1 MKGGTPERA
10 GVALTH
16 KTALADAA
24 AGLTPS
30 KAEAPQAQGSQHWD
44 GIGAQTLRGMEDS

>member
-1 MKGGTPERA
+1 MTGGTPERA
-10 GVALTH
+10 GVTLTH

-30 KAEAPQAQGSQHWD
+30 EAEAASSPGFPALGGDWGSNP
-44 GIGAQTLRGMEDS
+44 

>member
-10 GVALTH
+10 GIALTH

-24 AGLTPS
+24 VGLTPS
-30 KAEAPQAQGSQHWD
+30 EAEAPPGPGFPALGWDWGSNP
-44 GIGAQTLRGMEDS
+44 